1 MTDFRITVDADDADR
16 ELRVIAA
23 GLADLRSFWPMLVPV
38 ATAWWRR
45 QFETEGAFA
54 GQPWPRLSP
63 GYAAWKAAVFPG
75 KQILQA
81 TGQMKQAVSR
91 PHRVQTPLSLTL
103 SIEDEKLGFHQEG
116 AGALPRREV
125 VFGEPLPPL
134 AGIELDR
141 VAEEYV
147 TDLVARAR
155 RR

>member
-1 MTDFRITVDADDADR
+1 MTDIRVTVDSDDADR
-16 ELRVIAA
+16 ELRVIGA

-38 ATAWWRR
+38 VTQWWKR
-45 QFETEGAFA
+45 QFDTEGAFA
-54 GQPWPRLSP
+54 GNPWQRLSP
-63 GYAAWKAAVFPG
+63 GYAARKASLFPG
-75 KQILQA
+75 KPILQA
-81 TGQMKQAVSR
+81 TGAMKQAVSR

-103 SIEDEKLGFHQEG
+103 SIEDEKLPFHQNG

-147 TDLVARAR
+147 SDLIARAR
-155 RR
+155 RM